1 MRRRSCSPRIG
12 AGLSEV
18 RGRHHPGPESA
29 TFRDPIPRLKNTKD
43 KPLCF
48 VVQGFGTKTD
58 YTDGRVLDLD
68 ASYEVIKAAVQRA
81 GLRCQRA
88 DEIVHAGTID
98 IPMYEQLLN
107 ADLVIAD
114 LSTNNVNAAFE
125 LGVRYAL
132 RPRTTIVVA
141 ESKFK
146 SPFDV
151 NHIVI
156 RRYEHLGPDL
166 GAKEARRFEREL
178 AASIKAIMAEAR
190 TDSPVYSMLP
200 QLKPPQHVPAPPP
213 ATPVVEPPARAT
225 EETLTDRGTPA
236 ARATRPPKPPP
247 TARDWLDRAQRAMA
261 VEDYGAAVK
270 AWDEVRR
277 FSPSDSHATQ
287 QLALATYRHRRP
299 NEATALDAARE
310 LLATL
315 SPATTHDAETLTL
328 WAAIHQRRWDRG
340 RDAADL
346 AEALSAFERGFVL
359 KEDHYNA
366 AHLAYLLQVRASQ
379 HLKAKRRDDAL
390 ADWVQAQR
398 LWRDAQALAE
408 PLTGRAD
415 ATTSAR
421 YWACVTL
428 WQAGIALGDAATEKR
443 WRRRVQAAVV
453 SPRKLAASQSQA
465 ERVRGLTDELANRLG
480 PAHAAAPSLS
490 PHS

>member
-1 MRRRSCSPRIG
+1 
-12 AGLSEV
+12 
-18 RGRHHPGPESA
+18 
-29 TFRDPIPRLKNTKD
+29 LKNTTD

-48 VVQGFGTKTD
+48 VVQGFGSKTD

-68 ASYEVIKAAVQRA
+68 ASYEVIKAAVERA

-114 LSTNNVNAAFE
+114 LSTNNLNAAFE

-141 ESKFK
+141 ENRFK

-156 RRYEHLGPDL
+156 RRYEHLGPDV

-178 AASIKAIMAEAR
+178 AASIKLIMAEAR
-190 TDSPVYSMLP
+190 TDSPVYAMLP
-200 QLKPPQHVPAPPP
+200 RLQPPHTPALPPD
-213 ATPVVEPPARAT
+213 APVVVPLPGAAP
-225 EETLTDRGTPA
+225 TPA
-236 ARATRPPKPPP
+236 DRLAAAPGKPARPPKPPP
-247 TARDWLDRAQRAMA
+247 SARDWLDRAQRAMA

-270 AWDEVRR
+270 AWEEVRR

-299 NEATALDAARE
+299 NEAKALDAARD

-315 SPATTHDAETLTL
+315 SPATTNDAETLTL

-340 RDAADL
+340 RDPVDL
-346 AEALSAFERGFVL
+346 TEALSGFERGYVL
-359 KEDHYNA
+359 KEDHYTA

-379 HLKAKRRDDAL
+379 HLKAKRHDEAL

-408 PLTGRAD
+408 PGGAD
-415 ATTSAR
+415 VTTSAR
-421 YWACVTL
+421 YWASVTR
-428 WQAGIALGDAATEKR
+428 WQAAIALGDAADEKR
-443 WRRRVQAAVV
+443 WQRRAQSAAV
-453 SPRKLAASQSQA
+453 SARKLAASNSQA
-465 ERVRGLTDELANRLG
+465 NRVRGLTDELAGRLG
-480 PAHAAAPSLS
+480 AAHPATTGATP
-490 PHS
+490 

>member
-1 MRRRSCSPRIG
+1 MR
-12 AGLSEV
+12 L
-18 RGRHHPGPESA
+18 GPESA

-48 VVQGFGTKTD
+48 VVQGFGSKTD

-68 ASYEVIKAAVQRA
+68 ASYEVIKAAVHRA

-132 RPRTTIVVA
+132 KPRATIVVA

-156 RRYEHLGPDL
+156 RRYEHLGPDV

-178 AASIKAIMAEAR
+178 AASIKIIMAEGR

-200 QLKPPQHVPAPPP
+200 QLQPPHLPVLPPVTAPQL
-213 ATPVVEPPARAT
+213 EPLPGTAPT
-225 EETLTDRGTPA
+225 TTDRQ
-236 ARATRPPKPPP
+236 ATSAGKQPRPPKPPP

-261 VEDYGAAVK
+261 AEDYGAAVK
-270 AWDEVRR
+270 AWEEVRR

-299 NEATALDAARE
+299 NEASALDAARE

-340 RDAADL
+340 RDPADL
-346 AEALSAFERGFVL
+346 SEALAAFERGFVL

-408 PLTGRAD
+408 PLAGRTD

-428 WQAGIALGDAATEKR
+428 WQAGIALGDASTEKR
-443 WRRRVQAAVV
+443 WRRRVHAAVV

-465 ERVRGLTDELANRLG
+465 ERVRGLTGELANRLG
-480 PAHAAAPSLS
+480 PARAAASTFS
-490 PHS
+490 PTP